1 LASWTGLASYRDE
14 KKVEAQR
21 LARYASL
28 TSTSDRAASSW
39 VDEWPW
45 VVLLASLQLTDFFIV
60 WTDIWTGVVQPL
72 LIIELGRWTEGIE
85 EAAG

>member
-1 LASWTGLASYRDE
+1 
-14 KKVEAQR
+14 
-21 LARYASL
+21 
-28 TSTSDRAASSW
+28 
-39 VDEWPW
+39 